1 MAAVV
6 LVVVDEL
13 VLVDELDAGGGVAPP
28 PVAPALGVVD
38 AGGLVVCELEVE
50 VELVTAAVVDELAVV
65 ADEFDAVVP
74 FAPVA
79 PGGDVDPKLSS
90 LLVVVGVRSGAVVGA
105 TSATW
110 LPPHAASAMPA
121 SPAPNSAS
129 ERDRP
134 DITPAAEA
142 CDARTSGSR

>member
-1 MAAVV
+1 ME

-28 PVAPALGVVD
+28 PVAPVLGVVD

-50 VELVTAAVVDELAVV
+50 VELVTAAVVDVLVV
-65 ADEFDAVVP
+65 ADEFDVVVP

-79 PGGDVDPKLSS
+79 PGGDVEPKLSR

-110 LPPHAASAMPA
+110 LPPHAASTIPA

-134 DITPAAEA
+134 DITPAAVA